1 MFIDNYFNT
10 TIWSEQKPE
19 FVKSLNKASNKY
31 IKDARTREKKFIK
44 EHGDFGRSYH
54 STPLTMDNDFLDF
67 RNYIGQKSWE
77 YLDHQGYDMQQYTTM
92 FSEMWVQEFAKKGG
106 GHHSAHVHWNQ
117 HVSGFYFLKCSDK
130 TSYPVFHEPR
140 TGARATKL
148 KMKDQKGVW
157 GGSELIHF
165 KPTPGTL
172 IIFPGF
178 LEHEF
183 SVDFGLYIGIYKPC
197 RKKWL
202 KMFKKKKYTVIRQ
215 AISKDLAAFVANY
228 FMMQKQVY
236 DTCRAQRYISPF
248 ENIIG
253 HYEGRDEQIPE
264 TYSQYSNIAMETLML
279 KCQPKMEEVTGLK
292 LYPAYT
298 YARIYKK
305 GDILKRHKD
314 RFSCEISTTMN
325 LGGDDW
331 PIYLEPSGKEG
342 MKGIKVD
349 LKPGDMLV
357 YSGCELEHWRNKF
370 RGKECVQVFL
380 HYNNRKT
387 PGARDNMF
395 DKRPHL
401 GLPSWFKR

>member
-1 MFIDNYFNT
+1 
-10 TIWSEQKPE
+10 
-19 FVKSLNKASNKY
+19 
-31 IKDARTREKKFIK
+31 
-44 EHGDFGRSYH
+44 
-54 STPLTMDNDFLDF
+54 
-67 RNYIGQKSWE
+67 
-77 YLDHQGYDMQQYTTM
+77 
-92 FSEMWVQEFAKKGG
+92 
-106 GHHSAHVHWNQ
+106 
-117 HVSGFYFLKCSDK
+117 
-130 TSYPVFHEPR
+130 
-140 TGARATKL
+140 
-148 KMKDQKGVW
+148 
-157 GGSELIHF
+157 
-165 KPTPGTL
+165 
-172 IIFPGF
+172 
-178 LEHEF
+178 
-183 SVDFGLYIGIYKPC
+183 
-197 RKKWL
+197 
-202 KMFKKKKYTVIRQ
+202 MFKKKKYTVIRQ

-228 FMMQKQVY
+228 FTMQKQVY
-236 DTCRAQRYISPF
+236 NTCRAQRYISPF

-279 KCQPKMEEVTGLK
+279 KCQPEMEKVTGLK

-331 PIYLEPSGKEG
+331 PIYLEPNPK
-342 MKGIKVD
+342 KGGVKPGVGYVSDNTKGVRVD

-370 RGKECVQVFL
+370 KGKECVQVFL

-387 PGARDNMF
+387 PGAKDNMF